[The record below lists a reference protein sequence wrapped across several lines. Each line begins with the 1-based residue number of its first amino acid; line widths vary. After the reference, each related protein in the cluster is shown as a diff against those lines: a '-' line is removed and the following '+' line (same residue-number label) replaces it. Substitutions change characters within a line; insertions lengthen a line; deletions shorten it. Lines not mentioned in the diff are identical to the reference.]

1 MTPPPLPTSIRYTL
15 TRSDLISLRMGS
27 IWRNRFVRYF
37 YPIFFVVIFAL
48 NFNNE
53 EVRNDPRARRIT
65 VATLEAGVPCVIG
78 LAFTIGVAIFGA
90 YRKNPGVLC
99 EHEIQLT
106 DYGLIERTDVNQTVH
121 RWPGI
126 GRIRRTAEFLLIY
139 TGESQ
144 FLAIP
149 NTAFPSVQALD
160 SFEAELRQKSTGAGA
175 VAVTR

>member
-15 TRSDLISLRMGS
+15 TRNDLIGLRIGS

-37 YPIFFVVIFAL
+37 YPIFFVIVFAL
-48 NFNNE
+48 NFNTDE
-53 EVRNDPRARRIT
+53 ARLDPSGKRVTIAALT
-65 VATLEAGVPCVIG
+65 AGIPCALG

-126 GRIRRTAEFLLIY
+126 SRIRRTAEYLLIY
-139 TGESQ
+139 TAESQ

-149 NTAFPSVQALD
+149 NSAFPSIQALD
-160 SFEAELRQKSTGAGA
+160 SFEAELRQKSTGPG
-175 VAVTR
+175 AVTR

>member
-27 IWRNRFVRYF
+27 IWRNRFVRFF
-37 YPIFFVVIFAL
+37 YPIFFLVVFGL
-48 NFNNE
+48 NVNTDE
-53 EVRNDPRARRIT
+53 ARGDSPGKRIT
-65 VATLEAGVPCVIG
+65 IAALAAGIPCVVG
-78 LAFTIGVAIFGA
+78 LAFTIGVALYGA
-90 YRKNPGVLC
+90 YRKHPGVLC

-106 DYGLIERTDVNQTVH
+106 DYGLIERTEVNQTVH

-139 TGESQ
+139 TGDSQ

-149 NTAFPSVQALD
+149 NIAFPSMQALD
-160 SFEAELRQKSTGAGA
+160 SFESELRQKSTGPG
-175 VAVTR
+175 AVTR